1 MMKVLYFDCPTGA
14 SGNMILAG
22 LIDAGADWKNV
33 QRSLKRL
40 PVKGW
45 KAELTKVARC
55 GLGGLH
61 LEVKQGP
68 QPCRHLKDIVQLINK
83 AGFSKF
89 VTEHSIAIFI
99 KLAEAEAKVHRT
111 SVDKI
116 HFHEVGAVDAMID
129 IVGTCLALEELEI
142 KKVYC
147 SPLNLG
153 RGQVKCQHGTLPVPA
168 PATAQLLKKAE
179 VYQNEL
185 FGELVTPTG
194 AAIVTHFAESFGP
207 MPRMTLGSVGNGAG
221 TRELAQPN
229 LLRALTGELTP
240 GGMSTGNIVM
250 LETNIDDLSPQIYQ
264 HLLERLFELGA
275 LDAYL
280 TPIQMKKNRPA
291 VILSV
296 MTSPGKEG
304 LMLKAIFSE
313 TTTLGIRRREM
324 ERYALPREEIT
335 VSTKYGPVRGKKA
348 RMYDDE
354 FKFIPEYEDC
364 RKLAQKSGRPLMQII
379 ELARSQFLK
388 DDKG

>member
-1 MMKVLYFDCPTGA
+1 MKAIYFDCPTGA

-33 QRSLKRL
+33 HRSLKRL

-45 KAELTKVARC
+45 KAELTKVTRC

-68 QPCRHLKDIVQLINK
+68 QPCRHLKDIVDLINQ
-83 AGFSKF
+83 ARLSKTA
-89 VTEHSIAIFI
+89 TENSIAIFI
-99 KLAEAEAKVHRT
+99 KLAQAEARVHRT

-116 HFHEVGAVDAMID
+116 HFHEVGAVDAIID
-129 IVGTCLALEELEI
+129 IVGACLALEDLGI
-142 KKVYC
+142 KKIYC

-153 RGQVKCQHGTLPVPA
+153 HGQVKCQHGTLPVPA
-168 PATAQLLKKAE
+168 PATAQLLKKAA

-185 FGELVTPTG
+185 SGELVTPTG
-194 AAIVTHFAESFGP
+194 AAIITHFSDSFGP
-207 MPRMTLGSVGNGAG
+207 MPKMILGSVGNGAG

-229 LLRALTGELTP
+229 LLRVLTGELMPAGIRTD
-240 GGMSTGNIVM
+240 NIVV

-264 HLLERLFELGA
+264 HLLEKLFEQGA

-291 VILSV
+291 VMLSV
-296 MTSPGKEG
+296 MTRPEKEG
-304 LMLKAIFSE
+304 LMLNTIFAE

-324 ERYALPREEIT
+324 ERYTLPRQEIKVKT
-335 VSTKYGPVRGKKA
+335 VHGVIPGKKA
-348 RMYDDE
+348 TLYDGSH
-354 FKFIPEYEDC
+354 KFIPEYEEC
-364 RKLAQKSGRPLMQII
+364 KQIAQKSGQPLMKII
-379 ELARSQFLK
+379 ELARAQFIK
-388 DDKG
+388 DQKK